1 MPDDRGSTL
10 LALAR
15 NIIAARL
22 GEARHPHADATWL
35 SRPAATFVTLTRNE
49 ELRGCIGSLEATRT
63 LRADVEDNALAAAFR
78 DPRFTPLTRVEY
90 ADTRIE
96 ISLLSPPEPLPATT
110 EQQAREI
117 LRPGL
122 DGVVFEYGR
131 YRSTFLPQ
139 VWEQLPEP
147 DLFLSHLKR
156 KAGLP
161 PDFWHRTIRLS
172 RYTVEKWREADS
184 ESTAGR
190 LR

>member
-1 MPDDRGSTL
+1 MPDDRGPTL

-15 NIIAARL
+15 DIIGARF
-22 GEARHPHADATWL
+22 GEGRHPHADASWL
-35 SRPAATFVTLTRNE
+35 AEPAATFVTLTRHK

-78 DPRFTPLTRVEY
+78 DPRFMPLTRAEY

-96 ISLLSPPEPLPATT
+96 ISLLSPTEPLAAAN
-110 EQQAREI
+110 EQQACEL

-139 VWEQLPEP
+139 VWEQLP
-147 DLFLSHLKR
+147 DAALFLSHLKR

-161 PDFWHRTIRLS
+161 PDFWHNTIRLS
-172 RYTVEKWREADS
+172 RYTVEKWHEPDG
-184 ESTAGR
+184 ESVAGG